1 MKATLNFIVMAVILM
16 ANFINVLTTLILEK
30 LFASNSFDNSC
41 KVRLVI
47 ILYIVKESYRVSSK
61 KIS

>member
-1 MKATLNFIVMAVILM
+1 MKATLNFIVMVVILM
-16 ANFINVLTTLILEK
+16 ANFIYAITTLILEQP
-30 LFASNSFDNSC
+30 FASDSFDKSR

-47 ILYIVKESYRVSSK
+47 IRIVKESYRVSLK

>member
-1 MKATLNFIVMAVILM
+1 MKVTLNFIVMVVILM
-16 ANFINVLTTLILEK
+16 ANFINAITTLILEQP
-30 LFASNSFDNSC
+30 FGSYSFNNSR

-47 ILYIVKESYRVSSK
+47 IRIVKESYRVSLK